1 VSRPSD
7 LIPAFRAV
15 VAAAWPEVVPNG
27 IWDAREAIVRS
38 YEQNFAFPYAV
49 IDIPGLPSSDRDG
62 ITNRAWRGPFA
73 IYYVGETD
81 GDFTALDAKMNA
93 LADAL
98 EAPLA
103 AGQIIPPN
111 VSLASGRDIEANA
124 LLILLNATQRAG
136 QVAGTVA
143 AGEQR

>member
-15 VAAAWPEVVPNG
+15 VAGAWPETVVNG
-27 IWDAREAIVRS
+27 IWDSREAVMRS
-38 YEQNFAFPYAV
+38 YEQDMAMPYAV
-49 IDIPGLPSSDRDG
+49 IDVPGLPQSDRDG

-73 IYYVGETD
+73 IYYVIETE
-81 GDFTALDAKMNA
+81 GDFTALDAKLNA

-98 EAPLA
+98 EAPLS
-103 AGQIIPPN
+103 AGQLVPKG

-136 QVAGTVA
+136 QVSGVVA
-143 AGEQR
+143 VGQQR

>member
-1 VSRPSD
+1 MSRPSD
-7 LIPAFRAV
+7 LIPAFRSV
-15 VAAAWPEVVPNG
+15 VASAWPEVVPNG
-27 IWDAREAIVRS
+27 IWDAREAVLRS
-38 YEQNFAFPYAV
+38 YEQDFTFPYAV
-49 IDIPGLPSSDRDG
+49 IDIPGLPPSDRDG

-81 GDFTALDAKMNA
+81 GDFTALDERLNA

-111 VSLASGRDIEANA
+111 VALSSGRDIEANA

-143 AGEQR
+143 VGLQR

>member
-1 VSRPSD
+1 
-7 LIPAFRAV
+7 
-15 VAAAWPEVVPNG
+15 VPHG
-27 IWDAREAIVRS
+27 IWDAREVVLRS
-38 YEQNFAFPYAV
+38 YEQDFTFPYAV
-49 IDIPGLPSSDRDG
+49 IDIPGLPASDQDG

-73 IYYVGETD
+73 IYYVAETD
-81 GDFTALDAKMNA
+81 GDFTTLEGRLNA

-98 EAPLA
+98 EADLA

-111 VSLASGRDIEANA
+111 VSLASGRDIEANS

-143 AGEQR
+143 VGLQR